1 MSDHQRP
8 SLSSKEA
15 AALER
20 SVADAVA
27 AGTLRQSSQLE
38 GTPLASAVG
47 QERSQCYLLLVLRHQ
62 MYHILVLQQEYTMVA
77 AADAA

>member
-1 MSDHQRP
+1 MSDHQRL
-8 SLSSKEA
+8 SLSSKGA

-27 AGTLRQSSQLE
+27 VGTLRQPLQLE
-38 GTPLASAVG
+38 GTPLASAVER
-47 QERSQCYLLLVLRHQ
+47 ERSQCYLLLVPRHQ